1 MSDGTNNQNNT
12 DTEKMHNTGI
22 TQASYDEAKRKER
35 LYYGQATD
43 LEKKLNEFGGYDS
56 IKEKLFELDELK
68 NKSAK
73 SPEDVQK
80 IVNSKIEEVRTPLLK
95 QLEAEEKKAKELADK
110 LYKIEVVD
118 STISNIGKL
127 FQEDTLPVIKDL
139 YISRFVKK
147 DESGELVILDD
158 NGQIRYS
165 GSKKMDIT
173 DFANEILQKHPSFK
187 AGQSSN
193 NSRPTGGAGNK
204 VANSGKPLTES
215 EYKAL
220 SKEDRIKYLRETK
233 YSTPAKQQAAK

>member
-1 MSDGTNNQNNT
+1 MSDGTNNQNNP
-12 DTEKMHNTGI
+12 DIEKMHNTGI

-118 STISNIGKL
+118 NTISSIGKL
-127 FQEDTLPVIKDL
+127 FQEDTLPFVKEL
-139 YISRFVKK
+139 ISRYVKK
-147 DESGELVILDD
+147 HESGKLVIVDD
-158 NGQIRYS
+158 NGQIRYL
-165 GSKKMDIT
+165 GSKEMDTT
-173 DFANEILQKHPSFK
+173 DFANELLQKHPSFK